1 MHPSE
6 SVHHVLVHK
15 PIPFLRFDRERQV
28 GRTYQMAWQ
37 TRQIIETLLELFL

>member
-15 PIPFLRFDRERQV
+15 PIPFLRIDRERQV
-28 GRTYQMAWQ
+28 GRKHKVAWQ
-37 TRQIIETLLELFL
+37 PGWIIETLLELFL